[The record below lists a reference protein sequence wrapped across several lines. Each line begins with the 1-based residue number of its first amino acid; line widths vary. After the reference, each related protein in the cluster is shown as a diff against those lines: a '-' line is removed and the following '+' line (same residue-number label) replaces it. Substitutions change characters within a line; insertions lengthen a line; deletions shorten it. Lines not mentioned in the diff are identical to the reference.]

1 MKIELER
8 YQLTYLI
15 MACTTADAMSS
26 VGTKKWNKLHDQL
39 MAVLLE
45 YDSDVQAAAD
55 VKVSS
60 RKVYKVGE
68 QND

>member
-8 YQLTYLI
+8 HQLINLI
-15 MACTTADAMSS
+15 IACTAADAMSS

-45 YDSDVQAAAD
+45 YDSDIQAASNI
-55 VKVSS
+55 KVNS
-60 RKVYKVGE
+60 RRVYKVGE
-68 QND
+68 

>member
-8 YQLTYLI
+8 YQLINLI
-15 MACTTADAMSS
+15 MACTAADDMSS

-45 YDSDVQAAAD
+45 YDSDVQAAAN

>member
-8 YQLTYLI
+8 YQLINLI
-15 MACTTADAMSS
+15 IACTAADGCSS
-26 VGTKKWNKLHDQL
+26 SGTKKWNKLHDQL

-45 YDSDVQAAAD
+45 YDSDIVAAAN
-55 VKVSS
+55 VKVNS
-60 RKVYKVGE
+60 RRVYKVGD